1 MGDLIATAN
10 EHLQKV
16 ISGAEHVDAQLLNP
30 IAARLNLDT
39 GSLLANQESTISGLL
54 PTVIQTLQT
63 PQEDEDYEPV
73 INLLRAIL
81 SKQPFQD
88 VIKYVPIEVFLEG
101 LNSNISSLQHV
112 CIEQARNAKP
122 ADLVAN
128 TPLVD
133 ALLKLGL
140 SDTAESN
147 ISYEALE
154 TLVELGTTGTLVR
167 RRLLTGE
174 SLRSLQEVR
183 NGNDAKL
190 QSRMC
195 DLVQGIY
202 PHDEERLLPKEFV
215 CYEPAKIDQYDDLLF
230 SLQLIGFYKNLF
242 NSEHLPELV
251 ETTRD
256 QVKAIINL
264 YSQRDT
270 NSDVRAFFLNHIL
283 EFLGT
288 LSRKEPQY
296 FKQLDNEYNITEDY
310 TQATYLNEDSPIL
323 FMSLLNPEYLVQ
335 KRPESI
341 RNLPYKART
350 VRALKSLLKNQ
361 AAYNISVPTS
371 DKLLSLPYLELMVI
385 LTSIA
390 STPWGT
396 NDLLENWPSVMDSL
410 ISNEDVRD
418 KDVISYRR
426 EVFELLLDNNT
437 QDTLGVWYDGI
448 KNSYKQMLFGTTE
461 YNPGVMIADES
472 GDV

>member
-30 IAARLNLDT
+30 IAARLNLDS
-39 GSLLANQESTISGLL
+39 GSLLANQESTITMLL
-54 PTVIQTLQT
+54 PTVIQALQS

-81 SKQPFQD
+81 SKQSFQE

-101 LNSNISSLQHV
+101 LNSNVSALQHV
-112 CIEQARNAKP
+112 CIEQVRNAKP

-133 ALLKLGL
+133 TLLKLGL
-140 SDTAESN
+140 SDTAESS

-154 TLVELGTTGTLVR
+154 TLVELGTTGALVR

-174 SLRSLQEVR
+174 SLRCLQEVR
-183 NGNDAKL
+183 RGSDAKL

-202 PHDEERLLPKEFV
+202 PHDQERLLPAEFI
-215 CYEPAKIDQYDDLLF
+215 CYGAEKIDRYDDLLF

-242 NSEHLPELV
+242 SADHLPELV
-251 ETTRD
+251 ELTRD

-264 YSQRDT
+264 YNQRDT

-296 FKQLDNEYNITEDY
+296 FKQLDAEYNITEDY
-310 TQATYLNEDSPIL
+310 TQQMYLNEDSPVL
-323 FMSLLNPEYLVQ
+323 FMSLLSPEYLAQ
-335 KRPESI
+335 RRPESI

-350 VRALKSLLKNQ
+350 VKALKSLLLSQ

-390 STPWGT
+390 STSWGT
-396 NDLLENWPSVMDSL
+396 EDLLENWPSVMDSL
-410 ISNEDVRD
+410 ISNEDVKD
-418 KDVISYRR
+418 KDVVSYRR
-426 EVFELLLDNNT
+426 EVFELLLDNNS
-437 QDTLGVWYDGI
+437 QDSLGIWYDGI
-448 KNSYKQMLFGTTE
+448 KTSYKQMLFGTTE
-461 YNPGVMIADES
+461 YNPGVMIADQS
-472 GDV
+472 GDI